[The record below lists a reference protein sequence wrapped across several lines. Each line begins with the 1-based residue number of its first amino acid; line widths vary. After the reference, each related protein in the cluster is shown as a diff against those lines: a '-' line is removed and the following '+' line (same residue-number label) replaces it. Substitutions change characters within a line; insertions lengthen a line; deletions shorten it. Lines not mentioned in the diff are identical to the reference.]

1 MPPRKPP
8 KRLSDLSLETVGE
21 FLLSYTQ
28 AVAQKSYW
36 MINSRQTTDLVTSWS
51 VPDLRYHRNLY
62 QQDHERAAF
71 NFVDESIHWIREQF
85 FSSIPWYCH
94 QALVEHILKV
104 LSKATHTAKATFRKT
119 AGGPQAEW
127 NKHVVYVTV
136 RFVKITFHP
145 RVKYLDLN
153 NVGPKALRDEIYR
166 GGLEQMSGLETLNFG
181 SGSGPGGTAS
191 SGSDP
196 IRKKVFL
203 GFKYLKHLT
212 SLTFTNECQNETLAV
227 VGQNCRLLSHL
238 DIAGSQGVTDQGTSW
253 LLGCQKLNHLD
264 LYQTSV
270 SIEGYAQLLLAL
282 PNLLR

>member
-8 KRLSDLSLETVGE
+8 QRLSELSLENVGE
-21 FLLSYTQ
+21 YLLSYTQ
-28 AVAQKSYW
+28 AVAHKSYG
-36 MINSRQTTDLVTSWS
+36 MISSTRPASTDWNQDMLA
-51 VPDLRYHRNLY
+51 RYQRSTY

-71 NFVDESIHWIREQF
+71 TFVDESIHWIREQF

-104 LSKATHTAKATFRKT
+104 LSRATHSAKTTFRKT
-119 AGGPQAEW
+119 AGGPQADW

-145 RVKYLDLN
+145 SVKNLDLN

-166 GGLEQMSGLETLNFG
+166 GGLEQMKGLENLNLG
-181 SGSGPGGTAS
+181 SGSGPQAGNT
-191 SGSDP
+191 GSDL

-203 GFKYLKHLT
+203 GFKFLKHLT

-238 DIAGSQGVTDQGTSW
+238 DIAGSQAVTDQGTSW
-253 LLGCQKLNHLD
+253 LQGCQKLAQLD

-282 PNLLR
+282 THLQR